1 MCTCFNCGHQNPDKV
16 EFCQKCAA
24 ALGISCPTCGQ
35 PVPAGSKF
43 CSQCG
48 ARLSESQLPRAASI
62 RQALRALM
70 PTSLATKI
78 NAAAVE
84 ITGERREVTVLF
96 LDMANF
102 TATAHVLDSEDIYL
116 LTDEAMRLLA
126 EVVYKYEGIIDK
138 YTGDGLMA
146 LFGAPV
152 AHENDP
158 ERAVRAALEMH
169 TVLQPLRKRFK
180 QEHGLDYQT
189 RIGINTGRVIAG
201 QVGSDLHM
209 EYTVIGDTVNLA
221 NRLQGV
227 AEPDTMLVSFA
238 TYQRTRPLF
247 RYKTLPPFTV
257 KGKPHPIRAFRPL
270 GLRARPGQVRGLPGL
285 QVPMIGRQCALAQL
299 QDTLT
304 EVCQHRHS
312 QIVLITGEAGVGK
325 SRLVVEFYR
334 SIPQPDVNVYQGSC
348 MTYAR
353 SKPLWLIAHVLLD
366 IMRLSDTDPIEVQRE
381 ILQAYLSQMGLAN
394 NDVLPYLTN
403 VLGLE
408 QTDPRIEARLRH
420 FDTAVL
426 QKLTHAA
433 MRQVLLAEARLAP
446 TVLVFEDL
454 HWVDPASR
462 DFLEHLIQTTDDVPL
477 MLILV
482 SRDAEHETTIRPLIA
497 AAEKYRDRPVDI
509 QLRPLSEAEGQLL
522 VDQLL
527 EHTFDEAQALKRRI
541 AERAEGNPFYAE
553 EIVRMLIDQG
563 GLTRKDD
570 AWQVTPRANELVRK
584 VPGTLNGLILARFD
598 RLPES
603 LRQTLQKAAVLGAS
617 FPVSLIQG
625 LNGAESPSKTSIA
638 AQISALEARQ
648 FLIASLFGS
657 EQGYAFRHV
666 LTHEAVY
673 STLLRRD
680 RKKIHERVAQVIEQ
694 GAFWTPDERT
704 EALAYHYAESANPS
718 KAVPHLIAAAENAAR
733 RCAHETAIQH
743 YRQALA
749 LMQDL
754 STSGSD
760 QTFDRLRASFL
771 RVQIGLGQALKFA
784 GEYSKASQTLEEAMQ
799 SLLRQSLRT
808 DSTSL
813 LPSLTHGLRELADI
827 RVREGA
833 LDEAM
838 AHLEAGLGA
847 LGDEGARAH
856 LPLWRSL
863 TERLAWVRFRQGK
876 LEEAFGLASSA
887 TVGLDPEGGDD
898 PMTLASLYNTLGGV
912 FWQRGNRS
920 EATGYVERSLELYQS
935 LGYSWGVANAYTNLG
950 ILYYVSGRWR
960 KALESFEQSDAVRRE
975 IGYMPEQASN
985 LKNLGLLRMAMGDHA
1000 QARKDL
1006 KASRAISQRLGD
1018 DFGIALAEV
1027 GLGHLA
1033 VIQSRFE
1040 EAASHIEVAM
1050 GLLDAAGEEAVQ
1062 ARWLWALVQA
1072 EQGDLQTGLE
1082 SAEQALQMA
1091 RAAGLTEAEADC
1103 RRVLGILHSRA
1114 GDYLEAETL
1123 LRESI
1128 DLWLQ
1133 LNAPYGRGL
1142 ALLELGRLYQHRSR
1156 AGDPARVEWRAKALT
1171 ALNKA
1176 AEQFEH
1182 LGAAYDLE
1190 RARAA
1195 MSQLQAEMLAE
1206 ADLSEGHARQ
1216 AEVTVSRPRPGLP
1229 EGEWHTAAIVWLSLS
1244 PPPDADEEAVF
1255 ETLALV
1261 NSALSA
1267 IAQEYRGQVI
1277 RRQDGLTVV
1286 FGAPAAYE
1294 DDAERAVQTAWHMI
1308 RYLREPAQ
1316 QTEEVP
1322 LTFRVAVSQGDV
1334 VAGHIGPH
1342 FHTEFVVK
1350 GEAVQAAQ
1358 RVAESAPTGNVWVTE
1373 PVRAA
1378 TERLFIYQPASPH
1391 LAARLADLSLWELA
1405 GLHKQPDPA
1414 RGLPA
1419 LKTRLIGRET
1429 VLQAMTNLSQNLNRS
1444 IGGLIWI
1451 EGEPGIGKSRLIRE
1465 FATSIAATST
1475 PVWAG
1480 TCSPQKSGS
1489 AFALFSDLLAQAL
1502 NLQPTDTPDQIRA
1515 RLDQTLQ
1522 AWPRDAQVTRPYLEM
1537 LLGVWPGGL
1546 YGERLAGLEPDQ
1558 LRQQTFVALR
1568 RLFKSLASEQPLM
1581 ILLDDLHWIDP
1592 MSAELMQF
1600 LLTIVASAP
1609 VLFVCAQRRQGAD
1622 SPNDRLVRLQS
1633 LIPSQTVRLRL
1644 ERLSTTESET
1654 LLSELLPQAKLP
1666 ATLRTTILERS
1677 EGNPYF
1683 IEEFVRLLVEQGYL
1697 QHHQGRW
1704 EVNPDVALNDLPL
1717 PSSLETLIRSRI
1729 DALPPELK
1737 RLMQCAAVIGAPFET
1752 NLLESIS
1759 ELPNVE
1765 AALSRLESR
1774 LLVCRGA
1781 KANQYQF
1788 DHSLIEGVVYNT
1800 MLKARR
1806 KTIHLSVAQALEARW
1821 VGAEADHA
1829 EQLAYHFTRADESGP
1844 ALTYLMLAGERAAAR
1859 YANEEAITYLEQAAQ
1874 RLGPLPEAP
1883 DSLRYRLA
1891 AGLGDAYRALGR
1903 YADSEAALEAGLSLV
1918 ETGGLSD
1925 NLRAGLFRRLGETA
1939 QKQGELDTAHEHLTR
1954 ALALLGQPVD
1964 RQAQA
1969 EVARCLTD
1977 LAWTHFL
1984 QGHFDQAQQ
1993 AGEASLEV
2001 AQRAGAVSEMASA
2014 ENLLGGVYYRQSEWT
2029 PALHHTRRAMV
2040 LREQMGYTWGVAST
2054 LSNLG
2059 ILAVSA
2065 GDWNK
2070 ARSFF
2075 ERSLAL
2081 RQEVGDVE
2089 GVAIVHNNLGTLARD
2104 QGELDVAEFHF
2115 RESLAV
2121 ATPFEIG
2128 FHIANSTIG
2137 LAHVLL
2143 LKEEIEA
2150 AHEAIAASLAQAETI
2165 GAKDM
2170 LAEIHRIQAETL
2182 LARSAWDE
2190 GQAAA
2195 QQSASL
2201 AAETGNRSL
2210 EAAAWRVAS
2219 AIELGRGDPQ
2229 TARDSL
2235 AEARRV
2241 LADATDEL
2249 ETGRVAAQAGR
2260 ISLYEGQLEQA
2271 EADLRVA
2278 KQIFMRLGA
2287 SLDLRRVEEAL
2298 KQPFDFVY
2306 PEQGRRAQDKQQRP
2320 TPDGDG
2326 MTITVSR
2333 PSQT

>member
-1 MCTCFNCGHQNPDKV
+1 
-16 EFCQKCAA
+16 
-24 ALGISCPTCGQ
+24 
-35 PVPAGSKF
+35 
-43 CSQCG
+43 
-48 ARLSESQLPRAASI
+48 
-62 RQALRALM
+62 M
-70 PTSLATKI
+70 PTSLAAKI

-116 LTDEAMRLLA
+116 LTDEAMHLLA

-227 AEPDTMLVSFA
+227 AEPDTVLVSFA

-247 RYKTLPPFTV
+247 RYETLPPFTA

-270 GLRARPGQVRGLPGL
+270 GLWARPGQVRGLPGL
-285 QVPMIGRQCALAQL
+285 QVPMIGRQGALARL

-304 EVCQHRHS
+304 EVGQHRHS

-325 SRLVVEFYR
+325 SRLVAELCR
-334 SIPQPDVNVYQGSC
+334 SITQPDMPDVNVYQGSC

-353 SKPLWLIAHVLLD
+353 SKPLWLIAHVLRE

-381 ILQAYLSQMGLAN
+381 TLPAYLSQMGLAN
-394 NDVLPYLTN
+394 NDILPYLTN

-433 MRQVLLAEARLAP
+433 LRQVLLAEARLAP

-482 SRDAEHETTIRPLIA
+482 SRDAERETTIRPLIA
-497 AAEKYRDRPVDI
+497 AAEKYHDRPVDI

-527 EHTFDEAQALKRRI
+527 EQTFDEAQALKRRI

-570 AWQVTPRANELVRK
+570 AWQVTPRANELVRE

-625 LNGAESPSKTSIA
+625 LNGASPETIA

-648 FLIASLFGS
+648 FLIVSRFGS
-657 EQGYAFRHV
+657 EQGYAFRHA

-673 STLLRRD
+673 STLLRCD

-694 GAFWTPDERT
+694 GTFWTPDERT
-704 EALAYHYAESANPS
+704 EALAYHYVESANPS

-760 QTFDRLRASFL
+760 QPFDRLRASFL

-784 GEYSKASQTLEEAMQ
+784 GEYSKASQTLEEALQ
-799 SLLRQSLRT
+799 SLLRQSLRV

-813 LPSLTHGLRELADI
+813 LPSLAHGLRELADI

-833 LDEAM
+833 LNEAM

-847 LGDEGARAH
+847 LGDEGAQAH

-935 LGYSWGVANAYTNLG
+935 LGYSWGVANSYTNLG

-960 KALESFEQSDAVRRE
+960 EALESFEQSDAVRRE

-1006 KASRAISQRLGD
+1006 EASRAISQRLGD

-1040 EAASHIEVAM
+1040 EAAAHIEVGM
-1050 GLLDAAGEEAVQ
+1050 GMLDAAGEEAIQ
-1062 ARWLWALVQA
+1062 ARWLLALIQA

-1133 LNAPYGRGL
+1133 LNAPYGWGL
-1142 ALLELGRLYQHRSR
+1142 ALLELGRLYQHRAR

-1171 ALNKA
+1171 ALNEA
-1176 AEQFEH
+1176 AEQFER

-1195 MSQLQAEMLAE
+1195 MSQLQAEMAAE
-1206 ADLSEGHARQ
+1206 TDLPGGHARQ

-1229 EGEWHTAAIVWLSLS
+1229 EGEWHTATIVWLSLR

-1294 DDAERAVQTAWHMI
+1294 DDAERAVQTAWHMM
-1308 RYLREPAQ
+1308 RYLSLRQAQGKREPAQ
-1316 QTEEVP
+1316 QTEVKVP

-1334 VAGHIGPH
+1334 VAGHIDSH

-1405 GLHKQPDPA
+1405 GLREQPGPA
-1414 RGLPA
+1414 RGLPGLQA
-1419 LKTRLIGRET
+1419 RLIGRET
-1429 VLQAMTNLSQNLNRS
+1429 PLQAMTNLSQNLS
-1444 IGGLIWI
+1444 QGIGGLIWI

-1465 FATSIAATST
+1465 FAASIAATGT
-1475 PVWAG
+1475 TVWAG

-1546 YGERLAGLEPDQ
+1546 HGERLASLEPDQ

-1568 RLFKSLASEQPLM
+1568 RLFKSLASEQLLI

-1600 LLTIVASAP
+1600 LLTIVASTP

-1622 SPNDRLVRLQS
+1622 SPNDRLVRVQS
-1633 LIPSQTVRLRL
+1633 LIPAQTVRLRL

-1654 LLSELLPQAKLP
+1654 LLAELLPQAKLP
-1666 ATLRTTILERS
+1666 ATLRTTILKRS

-1683 IEEFVRLLVEQGYL
+1683 IEEFVRLLIERGYL
-1697 QHHQGRW
+1697 QHRQGRW
-1704 EVNPDVALNDLPL
+1704 EMNPDLALDDLLL

-1737 RLMQCAAVIGAPFET
+1737 QLMQCAAVIGAPFET
-1752 NLLESIS
+1752 SLLESVS
-1759 ELPNVE
+1759 AQTNVE

-1781 KANQYQF
+1781 CPEQSRGAKANQYQF
-1788 DHSLIEGVVYNT
+1788 NHSLIEGVVYNAI
-1800 MLKARR
+1800 LKARR
-1806 KTIHLSVAQALEARW
+1806 KTLHLGVARALEARW
-1821 VGAEADHA
+1821 AGVEADHA
-1829 EQLAYHFTRADESGP
+1829 EELAYHFTRADESGQ
-1844 ALTYLMLAGERAAAR
+1844 ALTYLVLAGERAVAR
-1859 YANEEAITYLEQAAQ
+1859 YANEEAITYLEQAAHQ
-1874 RLGPLPEAP
+1874 LGNLPETP
-1883 DSLRYRLA
+1883 DSLRYCLA
-1891 AGLGDAYRALGR
+1891 ASLGDAYRALGR
-1903 YADSEAALEAGLSLV
+1903 YADSKAALEAGLSLV

-1939 QKQGELDTAHEHLTR
+1939 QKQGELDTAHEHFTR
-1954 ALALLGQPVD
+1954 ALVLLGQPVD
-1964 RQAQA
+1964 RQAQT
-1969 EVARCLTD
+1969 EVARTLTD

-1984 QGHFDQAQQ
+1984 HGHFDQAQQ
-1993 AGEASLEV
+1993 VAEASLEV
-2001 AQRAGAVSEMASA
+2001 ARRAGAVSELASA

-2054 LSNLG
+2054 LGNLG

-2089 GVAIVHNNLGTLARD
+2089 GVVIAHNNLGSLARD
-2104 QGELDVAEFHF
+2104 RGELDLAEFHF
-2115 RESLAV
+2115 RKSLAR
-2121 ATPFEIG
+2121 ATPFEIS
-2128 FHIANSTIG
+2128 FHIANSTVG
-2137 LAHVLL
+2137 LAQVLL
-2143 LKEEIEA
+2143 LKEELEA
-2150 AHEAIAASLAQAETI
+2150 AHETISTALDQAKAL

-2170 LAEIHRIQAETL
+2170 LAEIYRIQAETL

-2190 GQAAA
+2190 AQAAV

-2201 AAETGNRSL
+2201 AAQTGNRSL

-2219 AIELGRGDPQ
+2219 AVELGRGDPQ
-2229 TARDSL
+2229 TAREAL
-2235 AEARRV
+2235 VEAERV

-2260 ISLYEGQLEQA
+2260 ISLYEGQHEQA

-2278 KQIFMRLGA
+2278 RQIFMRLGA

-2320 TPDGDG
+2320 VPDGDG
-2326 MTITVSR
+2326 TDLTGFTARS
-2333 PSQT
+2333 